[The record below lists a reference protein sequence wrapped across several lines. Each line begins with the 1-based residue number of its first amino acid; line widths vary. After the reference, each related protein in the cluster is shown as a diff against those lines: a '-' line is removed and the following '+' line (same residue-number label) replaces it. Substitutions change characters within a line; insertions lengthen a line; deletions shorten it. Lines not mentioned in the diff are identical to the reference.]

1 MNNFYKAGREL
12 SIVKGHPSSKQNT
25 SKSFIT
31 LFDKVVNIP
40 VIQIALLVILFVL
53 VSMFSLS
60 AQTPRKESGADGLFI
75 KPLKVGDSI
84 PEELWNLSLNVTNHP
99 AARTNIS
106 LQDYP
111 GKKLIILDF
120 WATWCGPCIKGL
132 NQLDSIKAALSNESI
147 EFIPVSNEDEKKV
160 LKKMADNQWKFFSV
174 YGDNKLSRYF
184 PHQVLPHLVWIRDG
198 KVMAITGHEY
208 YDITYFKKALAEPLN
223 LTEKVVPLIFDAN
236 KSAYENLV
244 EFSTDKYLQRSIL
257 TKYIQGL
264 SDNVVQ
270 QTDNTHLYTNMSLA
284 TLLVQANQ
292 PEIPM
297 SGHLGRLI
305 FNCADSVKDRLL
317 MPAKSLNKME
327 RAIWLRENGYCY
339 AIEKRSNTRIESIK
353 SQMIDDINGL
363 LMDKW
368 NVKAMVKRTKVPGWA
383 LKRIAKV
390 DKLKYLGNDKP
401 KIWDDNTLIYYRN
414 VEIAD
419 LISNL
424 NYINPDLG
432 IPIVDDTQI
441 DFPIDLQMTVDRD
454 LAHNLNA
461 LNSDLASYGL
471 KLVRSQA
478 TLNML
483 VFENLKR

>member
-1 MNNFYKAGREL
+1 MMKKLKLQSN
-12 SIVKGHPSSKQNT
+12 SSA
-25 SKSFIT
+25 
-31 LFDKVVNIP
+31 LLY
-40 VIQIALLVILFVL
+40 IQILKITVLVTLYFI

-106 LQDYP
+106 LQEHRS
-111 GKKLIILDF
+111 KKLIILDF

-132 NQLDSIKAALSNESI
+132 NQLDSIKAVLSNESF

-160 LKKMADNQWKFFSV
+160 LKKMADNQWRFFSV
-174 YGDNKLSRYF
+174 YGDNKLPRYF

-244 EFSTDKYLQRSIL
+244 EFSNDKYLHRSVL
-257 TKYIQGL
+257 TQYIEGL

-305 FNCADSVKDRLL
+305 FNCADSVKDRIL

-327 RAIWLRENGYCY
+327 RAVWLRENGYCY

-368 NVKAMVKRTKVPGWA
+368 NVKAMVKRTKVPVWA

-441 DFPIDLQMTVDRD
+441 DFPIDVQMTVDRD

-461 LNSDLASYGL
+461 LNSNLASYGL

>member
-12 SIVKGHPSSKQNT
+12 SILKGHSSSKQT
-25 SKSFIT
+25 TLKSFIT
-31 LFDKVVNIP
+31 ICDKVVNIP
-40 VIQIALLVILFVL
+40 VIQIALLVILLVL

-60 AQTPRKESGADGLFI
+60 AQTPRKDSGADGLSI
-75 KPLKVGDSI
+75 SPLKVGDTI

-99 AARTNIS
+99 AAKTNIS
-106 LQDYP
+106 LQDYQL
-111 GKKLIILDF
+111 KKLIILDF

-132 NQLDSIKAALSNESI
+132 NQLDSIKATLSNESI
-147 EFIPVSNEDEKKV
+147 KFIPVSNEDEKKV
-160 LKKMADNQWKFFSV
+160 LKKMTDNQWRFFSV

-208 YDITYFKKALAEPLN
+208 YDIAYFKKALAKPLY

-270 QTDNTHLYTNMSLA
+270 QTDNTQFYTNMSLA

-297 SGHLGRLI
+297 SGHLGRLV
-305 FNCADSVKDRLL
+305 FNCADSVKDRIL

-327 RAIWLRENGYCY
+327 SAIWLRENGYCY
-339 AIEKRSNTRIESIK
+339 AIERRSNTGTESIK
-353 SQMIDDINGL
+353 RQMIDDINQF
-363 LMDKW
+363 LMDTW
-368 NVKAMVKRTKVPGWA
+368 NVKAMVKRTKVPVWA
-383 LKRIAKV
+383 LKRINKV
-390 DKLKYLGNDKP
+390 DKLKFVGDEKP

-414 VEIAD
+414 VKIAD
-419 LISNL
+419 LVANL

-432 IPIVDDTQI
+432 IPLVDGTQI
-441 DFPIDLQMTVDRD
+441 DFPIDIQMTVDRD
-454 LAHNLNA
+454 LAHNLKA
-461 LNSDLASYGL
+461 LNSDLARYGL
-471 KLVRSQA
+471 KIVRSHS

>member
-1 MNNFYKAGREL
+1 MMKKIELHLICFLKAL
-12 SIVKGHPSSKQNT
+12 KNT
-25 SKSFIT
+25 T
-31 LFDKVVNIP
+31 MLLTC
-40 VIQIALLVILFVL
+40 IAVFH
-53 VSMFSLS
+53 MFSLS
-60 AQTPRKESGADGLFI
+60 AQTPRKDSGADGLLI
-75 KPLKVGDSI
+75 SPLKVGDTI
-84 PEELWNLSLNVTNHP
+84 PEELWNLSLKVTNHP

-106 LQDYP
+106 LQDCQ

-132 NQLDSIKAALSNESI
+132 NQLDSIRATLFNESI

-160 LKKMADNQWKFFSV
+160 LKKMTDNQWKFSSV
-174 YGDNKLSRYF
+174 YGDNKFSRYF
-184 PHQVLPHLVWIRDG
+184 PHQVLPHLVWIREG

-208 YDITYFKKALAEPLN
+208 YDIAYFKKALAEPLN
-223 LTEKVVPLIFDAN
+223 LTEKVVPLILDAN

-244 EFSTDKYLQRSIL
+244 EFSTGKYLQRSVL
-257 TKYIQGL
+257 TEYIEGL
-264 SDNVVQ
+264 SDNIVQ
-270 QTDNTHLYTNMSLA
+270 QTDSTHLYTNMSLA

-305 FNCADSVKDRLL
+305 FNCADSVKDRIL

-339 AIEKRSNTRIESIK
+339 AIEKRSTTGSEPIK
-353 SQMIDDINGL
+353 SQIIDDINQL
-363 LMDKW
+363 LSDKW
-368 NVKAMVKRTKVPGWA
+368 RVKAAVKPTKVPVWA
-383 LKRIAKV
+383 LIRIAKV

-414 VEIAD
+414 VKIAD
-419 LISNL
+419 LVANL

-432 IPIVDDTQI
+432 TPIVDGTQI
-441 DFPIDLQMTVDRD
+441 DFPIDIQTTVDRD
-454 LAHNLNA
+454 LVHNLKA
-461 LNSDLASYGL
+461 LNSDLARYGL
-471 KLVRSQA
+471 RIVRSQA

>member
-1 MNNFYKAGREL
+1 MKKLKLQSN
-12 SIVKGHPSSKQNT
+12 SSALLYIQLLK
-25 SKSFIT
+25 IT
-31 LFDKVVNIP
+31 V
-40 VIQIALLVILFVL
+40 LVILYLL

-60 AQTPRKESGADGLFI
+60 AQTPRKDSGADGLFI

-244 EFSTDKYLQRSIL
+244 EFSTDKYLHRSVL
-257 TKYIQGL
+257 TQYIEGL

-305 FNCADSVKDRLL
+305 FNCADSVKDRIL

-461 LNSDLASYGL
+461 LNSNLASYGL